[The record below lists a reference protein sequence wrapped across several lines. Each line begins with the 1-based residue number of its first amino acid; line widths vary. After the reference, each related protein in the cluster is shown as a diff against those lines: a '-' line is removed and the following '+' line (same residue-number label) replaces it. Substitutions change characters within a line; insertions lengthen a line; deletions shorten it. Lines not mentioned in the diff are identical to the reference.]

1 MDYPIKTLNQ
11 LRPILQGFRKAAG
24 LTQAM
29 MASHL
34 GVTQQTY
41 AKLEANPA
49 AASVERLFRVLRVLD
64 VDLTLAHTIGL
75 PPVADKQEGTPGKP
89 QRAGPARTQAGTL
102 QASGTGKKPEVQRSV
117 KKTGGVSKK
126 RENW

>member
-89 QRAGPARTQAGTL
+89 QRAGPARKQAGTL
-102 QASGTGKKPEVQRSV
+102 QASGAGKKPEVQQSV
-117 KKTGGVSKK
+117 KKTGGVGKK